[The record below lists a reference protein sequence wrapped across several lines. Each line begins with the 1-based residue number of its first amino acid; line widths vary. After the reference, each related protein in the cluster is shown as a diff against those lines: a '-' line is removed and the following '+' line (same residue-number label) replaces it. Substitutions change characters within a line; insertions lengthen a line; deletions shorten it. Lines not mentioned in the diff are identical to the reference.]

1 MNAYQRLLSNTA
13 LFAVS
18 TFGSKVLVFLLMPF
32 YTRIL
37 SQEDYGVT
45 DLLIQT
51 GNLLIPLVSVG
62 ISNAVIRFGLERNSD
77 KKCVFTVGLLTTA
90 AGFALLLSVSPLLE
104 RLSFLSGYGKLVL
117 LYVLMA
123 NLHTLCSQFARAIGY
138 VRLFALDGVLRT
150 VLTIGF
156 NLWLLAVLQCGVAG
170 YVLANVLADGLSA
183 VFLLAA
189 ARLGRY
195 VSLSALRW
203 STAWEMLRY
212 CVPLVPTTVC
222 TWIINISDRYLI
234 AWMVGDGANGL
245 YAVANKIP
253 TILLI
258 VASIF
263 TSAWQLSALDSRSK
277 REREGFF
284 SNVFAVYQAMAFV
297 VGSGLIMTARIS
309 TRLLAGPDFFEAW
322 RNIPILVM
330 ATAFACLASFL
341 SSVYMVEKRS
351 MATLATTLLGA
362 GLNIAGN
369 LWLIPRLGAMGAAL
383 STLGSYATLFSV
395 RAIHTRTML
404 RLRWS
409 LFRLA
414 VNLALMGAQCM
425 LMEWD
430 IPYWPVW
437 SALCFLAVL
446 SLNYRMLLR
455 AVRKAF

>member
-51 GNLLIPLVSVG
+51 GNLFIPLASVG

-77 KKCVFTVGLLTTA
+77 KKCVFTVGLLITA

-138 VRLFALDGVLRT
+138 VRLFAVDGVLRT

-156 NLWLLAVLQCGVAG
+156 NLWLLAALQCGVAG

-183 VFLLAA
+183 VFLLAV

-203 STAWEMLRY
+203 STS
-212 CVPLVPTTVC
+212 P
-222 TWIINISDRYLI
+222 
-234 AWMVGDGANGL
+234 
-245 YAVANKIP
+245 
-253 TILLI
+253 
-258 VASIF
+258 
-263 TSAWQLSALDSRSK
+263 
-277 REREGFF
+277 
-284 SNVFAVYQAMAFV
+284 
-297 VGSGLIMTARIS
+297 
-309 TRLLAGPDFFEAW
+309 
-322 RNIPILVM
+322 
-330 ATAFACLASFL
+330 
-341 SSVYMVEKRS
+341 
-351 MATLATTLLGA
+351 
-362 GLNIAGN
+362 
-369 LWLIPRLGAMGAAL
+369 
-383 STLGSYATLFSV
+383 
-395 RAIHTRTML
+395 
-404 RLRWS
+404 
-409 LFRLA
+409 
-414 VNLALMGAQCM
+414 
-425 LMEWD
+425 
-430 IPYWPVW
+430 
-437 SALCFLAVL
+437 
-446 SLNYRMLLR
+446 
-455 AVRKAF
+455 